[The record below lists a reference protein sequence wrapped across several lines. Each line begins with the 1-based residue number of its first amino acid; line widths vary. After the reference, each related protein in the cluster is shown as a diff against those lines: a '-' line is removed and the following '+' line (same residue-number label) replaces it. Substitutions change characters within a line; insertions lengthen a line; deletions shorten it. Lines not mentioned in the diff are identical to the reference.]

1 MSSSPGKDRRAGLS
15 TEGTSLWDRMRVVE
29 RRDWWLWS
37 CAVLITL
44 LLALAIISFV
54 LPTLHGHWP
63 VFNSAPVS
71 DTVLGLV
78 GLVLLF
84 DIYTVYQ
91 HFQIQMV
98 RKQLIARE
106 ELFRLIT
113 ESAADMIAV
122 VNVNGE
128 RLYNSPSYEKILGY
142 IPNEIEGTAGLGHIH
157 PPTPEKLHK
166 TPSPTPPPPTG
177 HTL

>member
-15 TEGTSLWDRMRVVE
+15 TQGTSLWDRMRVVE

-44 LLALAIISFV
+44 LLTLAIISFV

-113 ESAADMIAV
+113 ENAADMIAV
-122 VNVNGE
+122 VGVGGE

-142 IPNEIEGTAGLGHIH
+142 TPDEIEGTTGLEQIH
-157 PPTPEKLHK
+157 PDDREKVQK
-166 TPSPTPPPPTG
+166 AAAEARRAG
-177 HTL
+177 VAW